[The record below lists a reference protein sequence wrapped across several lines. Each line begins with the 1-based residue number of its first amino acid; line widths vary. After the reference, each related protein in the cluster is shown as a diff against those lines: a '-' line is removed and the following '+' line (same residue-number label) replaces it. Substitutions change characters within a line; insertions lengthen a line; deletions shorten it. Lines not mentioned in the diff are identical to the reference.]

1 MIKYV
6 AIISLFSFLLVAC
19 EGKSSSN
26 ISNDEHPNPNSLSIK
41 ILPLG
46 DSITQ
51 GGEGYASYRRSLW
64 FLLQDAGFNVDF
76 IGHQI
81 KHHGDLSDN
90 LKDFDLNHE
99 GHWAWETGELDEKLD
114 GWLKGYTPD
123 IVLLH
128 VGTNDFDRGQSNEST
143 MREIKSIIAKLR
155 KNNAR
160 VVIFIAKIIP
170 MKNKDTS
177 SINNS
182 IALLVD
188 AQNTQKSPLV
198 IVDQYTDYEPLVD
211 NHDNYHPNSKG
222 DDKIANKWFEVL
234 EDYLQ

>member
-6 AIISLFSFLLVAC
+6 AIISLFSLLLVAC

-143 MREIKSIIAKLR
+143 MQEIKSIIAKLR
-155 KNNAR
+155 KNNAK
-160 VVIFIAKIIP
+160 VAIFIAKIIP

-222 DDKIANKWFEVL
+222 EDKIANKWFEVL

>member
-6 AIISLFSFLLVAC
+6 AIISLFSLLLVAC

-26 ISNDEHPNPNSLSIK
+26 ISNDEYPNPFSIK

-64 FLLQDAGFNVDF
+64 LLLKNAGFNVDF

-81 KHHGDLSDN
+81 KHHGALNDN

-99 GHWAWETGELDEKLD
+99 GHWAWETGELDDKLD

-143 MREIKSIIAKLR
+143 MQEIKSIIAKLR
-155 KNNAR
+155 KNNAK
-160 VVIFIAKIIP
+160 VAIFIAKIIP

-222 DDKIANKWFEVL
+222 EDKIANKWFEVL